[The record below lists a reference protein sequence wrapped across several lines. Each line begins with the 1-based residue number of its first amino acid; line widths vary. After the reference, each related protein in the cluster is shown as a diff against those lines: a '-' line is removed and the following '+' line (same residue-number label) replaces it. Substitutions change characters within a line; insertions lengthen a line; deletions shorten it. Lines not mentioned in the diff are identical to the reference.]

1 MTGNK
6 PQMMCQQRAA
16 EWCKAVPYLCQLLT
30 PELPALT
37 RITLVRLDGFSPLS
51 ESALLDAD
59 KGDCMKAVNKSGT
72 AEFLKPSSLF
82 KEAEVF

>member
-1 MTGNK
+1 
-6 PQMMCQQRAA
+6 MMCQQRAA
-16 EWCKAVPYLCQLLT
+16 GWCKAVPYLCQLLT
-30 PELPALT
+30 PELPAL
-37 RITLVRLDGFSPLS
+37 TLVRLDGFSPLS

-59 KGDCMKAVNKSGT
+59 KGDCIKAVNKSGT